1 MAAMARPKTS
11 YVCGSCGAHTAQW
24 QGQCPACQAWNT
36 LELAVSVSGTSRSAR
51 ATGGA
56 PASKTVTQVTREPD
70 LRALTGIGELDRV
83 LGGGLVA
90 GSVILLGGDPG
101 IGKSTLLLQA
111 ADALSRERPVLYVS
125 GEESVRQVA
134 LRAKRLGLEAED
146 LRLAAETRVE
156 AILDESAAS
165 RAQVLVI
172 DSIQT
177 MQTQMSESSA
187 GSAVQVRESAA
198 ALVRFAKA
206 SGVTVLLI
214 GHVTKEGVIAGPRI
228 LEHMVDTVLYFESD
242 PGSRFRVIRAVKNRF
257 GSANEIGVFAMAEQG
272 LREVRNPSAIFLS
285 RHSKPVAGSVI
296 TVVREGSRP
305 LLVELQALVD
315 EAQGMNPR
323 RVAVGFE
330 SGRLALLL
338 AVLHRHGG
346 VSTAGSDVFVNVV
359 GGVRIGEVSADLP
372 AVLATLSSLRDR
384 PVAGDT
390 VVFGELGLTGEI
402 RPVPFGEER
411 LREAAKQGFRRAL
424 VPEANVP
431 RRPVEGLEVQGVAR
445 LQEALERA
453 L

>member
-1 MAAMARPKTS
+1 MARPKTS
-11 YVCGSCGAHTAQW
+11 YVCGSCGAHTPQW

-36 LELAVSVSGTSRSAR
+36 LELAVAVSGSGAPRR
-51 ATGGA
+51 AAQGA
-56 PASKTVTQVTREPD
+56 PASKTVTQVTQEVD

-90 GSVILLGGDPG
+90 GSVVLLGGDPG

-134 LRAKRLGLEAED
+134 LRAKRLGLEATE

-156 AILDESAAS
+156 AILDEAGSS
-165 RAQVLVI
+165 GAQVLVI

-177 MQTQMSESSA
+177 MQTELSESSA

-198 ALVRFAKA
+198 RLVRFAKTSNVA
-206 SGVTVLLI
+206 VLLI

-242 PGSRFRVIRAVKNRF
+242 PGSRYRMIRAVKNRF
-257 GSANEIGVFAMAEQG
+257 GSANEIGVFVMAEQG

-285 RHSKPVAGSVI
+285 RHPKPVAGSVV

-305 LLVELQALVD
+305 LLVEVQALVD

-330 SGRLALLL
+330 SSRLALLL

-346 VSTAGSDVFVNVV
+346 VSTTGSDVFVNVV

-384 PVAGDT
+384 PLASDT
-390 VVFGELGLTGEI
+390 VVFGEIGLTGEI
-402 RPVPFGEER
+402 RPVAFGEER

-431 RRPVEGLEVQGVAR
+431 RKPIEGIEVQGVAR
-445 LQEALERA
+445 LQEALQLA